1 MRNADNN
8 PQLYCMTCRD
18 YFIARASDDNLPFR
32 DNSFASVGFRDFLER
47 ARST

>member
-8 PQLYCMTCRD
+8 PQLYCMACRD
-18 YFIARASDDNLPFR
+18 YFIARASDGNFPFR